1 MEKPME
7 VYVMYVVYILAA
19 YGAWSLLKKFLPA

>member
-7 VYVMYVVYILAA
+7 VYLMYVVYILAA
-19 YGAWSLLKKFLPA
+19 YGAWSILQKFVQA